1 MTNGESFVTIK
12 NLEKALP
19 LDKEELGPCFLLQI
33 LHHFDKIRGVD
44 ADSLYSPFAFLYL
57 IHSQP

>member
-1 MTNGESFVTIK
+1 MTNGVSFVTIK

-19 LDKEELGPCFLLQI
+19 LDKEELGPCFLSQI

-44 ADSLYSPFAFLYL
+44 ADSLYSPFASLYL
-57 IHSQP
+57 IHCQP